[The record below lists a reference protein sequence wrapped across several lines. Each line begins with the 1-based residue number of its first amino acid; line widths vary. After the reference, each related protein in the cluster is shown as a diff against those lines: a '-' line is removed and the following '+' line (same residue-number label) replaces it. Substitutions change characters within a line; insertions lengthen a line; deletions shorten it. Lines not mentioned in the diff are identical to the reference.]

1 MLFNRLRIIY
11 YCCLWCY
18 NPALEEGKN
27 PFQSDGKEPNWKEFQ
42 GFMRGGVRYA
52 PAMKQYSAEAEE
64 LFKGAEANAK

>member
-27 PFQSDGKEPNWKEFQ
+27 HSNRMARTELERIPRFHEG
-42 GFMRGGVRYA
+42 RVRYA